1 MRTASKGEGSA
12 SWSSVGFTP
21 RKMTS
26 EDDNVFSFREA
37 RVQEY
42 LSSLSEAE
50 SSSRDSFH
58 KAQEKDESFSIKNS
72 WVNIKGTT
80 FMFKYLLYFKCVI
93 IFSFL
98 FFFK

>member
-1 MRTASKGEGSA
+1 MRTVSKGEGSA
-12 SWSSVGFTP
+12 SWSSLGFTP

-50 SSSRDSFH
+50 SSSSGDSYH
-58 KAQEKDESFSIKNS
+58 KPGDKAEIYATKSGWVSSITNYQLPI
-72 WVNIKGTT
+72 W
-80 FMFKYLLYFKCVI
+80 L
-93 IFSFL
+93 
-98 FFFK
+98 

>member
-72 WVNIKGTT
+72 LTSNI
-80 FMFKYLLYFKCVI
+80 FQNDVFKFVY
-93 IFSFL
+93 S
-98 FFFK
+98 